1 MGGRQVRGAGPWA
14 LAALLLIGA
23 LLQACTTDNKG
34 PSGPTYPAKVVGDA
48 IGGPAGTINIQASV
62 SPGIVDQGRRASVT
76 IMLTSP
82 GGAPLPGRTVF
93 VSSPGGRFDQGNGT
107 TDQNGV
113 FQTTMFVPCEVA
125 PGPYTIT
132 AVVEGKS
139 ATLEGAFTVAT
150 STSNDPCA
158 GVAPAPP
165 AAPGAPTLPTVSIT
179 SSGTATEAGTV
190 SATFTLTRTGS
201 TGAGLSVILV
211 ASGSATF
218 GVDYGLTG
226 SNVVGTTVTIPAGS
240 ASTNITLTPV
250 DDALT
255 EPDDPSGPTGPV
267 PAAEVAILTI
277 STSSTYNVGAPA
289 AAQVEIVDND

>member
-158 GVAPAPP
+158 GAGAVPP
-165 AAPGAPTLPTVSIT
+165 GGGGGAAALPVVSIAATTSTATDTTGTPGIFTVSRNA
-179 SSGTATEAGTV
+179 SSASPLQVFYTVAGTAVAV
-190 SATFTLTRTGS
+190 ATCPG
-201 TGAGLSVILV
+201 GDYV
-211 ASGSATF
+211 ALSGS
-218 GVDYGLTG
+218 
-226 SNVVGTTVTIPAGS
+226 VTIPANGTS
-240 ASTNITLTPV
+240 ATITVTPCI
-250 DDALT
+250 DA
-255 EPDDPSGPTGPV
+255 
-267 PAAEVAILTI
+267 VADGGKTVIVTI
-277 STSSTYNVGAPA
+277 SGDPA
-289 AAQVEIVDND
+289 YSGGGNATVTIND